1 MLIIG
6 LLFEDKNDLLR
17 MVFIKLLSPIERK
30 LHLAYYTSRMPP
42 LNRYENLDKLYG
54 EENTSSLIPSG
65 TQGYEP
71 ETNPG
76 PSVLAS
82 LKNVSF
88 E

>member
-1 MLIIG
+1 MNLWQTFGMSITG

-17 MVFIKLLSPIERK
+17 MVFIF
-30 LHLAYYTSRMPP
+30 LHIHVSM
-42 LNRYENLDKLYG
+42 NQFENLDKLYG
-54 EENTSSLIPSG
+54 QENTSSLIPSG

-76 PSVLAS
+76 PSVLKG